1 MPFLILILTC
11 ITTLW
16 AQPPVWHSEHFESA
30 GSCYHCHTA
39 EGLGHQHQGEDVS
52 PVRHWAGTMMSMSA
66 RDPYFL
72 AKLVV
77 ETHALDDSSR
87 ARVEDF
93 CLRCHAPLGR
103 LETHWQ
109 DNRRYSLAD
118 LLADERGQDGVSC
131 NVCHALEEP
140 EDVDSTAWS
149 GNLRLNQERLIYGPF
164 PNPETVAMESNIDM
178 TPVQSSYLRSEN
190 SCAGCHMLFT
200 DILDEAGQLV
210 GHFPEQGTWAE
221 QANSS
226 FADRSCQSCHMP
238 VLQDSVIISN
248 VTQFPW
254 PRFPVSAHELLG
266 GNTMMLELFR
276 DNAQE
281 EGWPFTAEEFEEKR
295 AATEAFLQTAAELD
309 LEAEVIGDSLHVAV
323 RVTNLTG
330 HKLPT
335 GIPLRRMWLEVLA
348 EGRDSGEVL
357 LHSGALDWNGQIVGA
372 SELEPHRQSIRGNQ
386 DLQIWEARMG
396 NAAGDATWTLLEASH
411 FIKDNRLLP
420 EGWQDTGP
428 WAHHTRPAG
437 DCLFDDDFHQAA
449 SGSDVIHVILPLEAL
464 QLTVRLHYQSVIP
477 EAVDALR
484 GVAHELVNSFLEM
497 WDLQLHT
504 STVLAVSQLEWPP
517 LAVEEAE
524 LRTSGL
530 RLSRPQPNPFNPKTR
545 IGFTLDQM
553 APVNLLVHD
562 LGGRVVYRQNLGA
575 LPGGEHEILLFAQDW
590 ASGIYLYTIQADDAQ
605 ASGRLLL
612 LK

>member
-1 MPFLILILTC
+1 MLFLFSILSC
-11 ITTLW
+11 ITSLW

-52 PVRHWAGTMMSMSA
+52 PTRHWGGTMMSMSA
-66 RDPYFL
+66 LDPYFL

-87 ARVEDF
+87 VRVEDF

-103 LETHWQ
+103 FETHWQ
-109 DNRRYSLAD
+109 EDRLYSLED

-131 NVCHALEEP
+131 NVCHALLGP
-140 EDVDSTAWS
+140 VGVDSTAWS
-149 GNLRLNQERLIYGPF
+149 GNILLNRERLIYGPF
-164 PNPETVAMESNIDM
+164 PEPETVAMESNIDM
-178 TPVQSSYLRSEN
+178 TPVESSFQRSGN
-190 SCAGCHMLFT
+190 FCAGCHMLFT
-200 DILDEAGQLV
+200 DIRDELGELA

-254 PRFPVSAHELLG
+254 PRFPVSLHQLLG
-266 GNTMMLELFR
+266 GNIMMLELFR
-276 DNAQE
+276 DNAE
-281 EGWPFTAEEFEEKR
+281 GAGWPFAAEEFEEKR
-295 AATEAFLQTAAELD
+295 VATEAFLQTAAELD
-309 LEAEVIGDSLHVAV
+309 LEVEVVGDSLQVAI
-323 RVTNLTG
+323 RVTNLTA

-348 EGRDSGEVL
+348 ESTESGEIL
-357 LHSGALDWNGQIVGA
+357 LHSGALDWDGRIVGA
-372 SELEPHRQSIRGNQ
+372 AELEPHHQWIRGEQ
-386 DLQIWEARMG
+386 DVQVWEARMG
-396 NAAGDATWTLLEASH
+396 NAAGEATWTLLEASH
-411 FIKDNRLLP
+411 FVKDNRLLP
-420 EGWQDTGP
+420 EGWQDSGP

-437 DCLFDDDFHQAA
+437 NCLLDDDFHQGAG
-449 SGSDVIHVILPLEAL
+449 GSDLVYLMLPQDPW

-484 GVAHELVNSFLEM
+484 GVDHELVNGFLEM
-497 WDLQLHT
+497 WDFQLHT

-517 LAVEEAE
+517 LAVEETEHQA
-524 LRTSGL
+524 SGL
-530 RLSRPQPNPFNPKTR
+530 RLSLPQPNPFNPQTR
-545 IGFTLDQM
+545 IRFQLHHAAT
-553 APVNLLVHD
+553 VELLVHD
-562 LGGRVVYRQNLGA
+562 LAGREVLRQNLGQRA
-575 LPGGEHEILLFAQDW
+575 GGKHEILLHAQNW
-590 ASGIYLYTIQADDAQ
+590 ASGIYLYSIQAEKERAT
-605 ASGRLLL
+605 GRLLL
-612 LK
+612 IR